1 MGQLLVRDINNLAG
15 MLRALG
21 DLDGAKTHFER
32 ALRIFE
38 ATYGPPTTRTLARW
52 LPTSL
57 GCRVTSRSRRSPV
70 RVGAPGNTWGAG
82 TNRLLLRRAGRR

>member
-1 MGQLLVRDINNLAG
+1 VSPFAPGQLGAAGFLAEDRFADVAGQPRVARVGQLLVRDINNLAG

-38 ATYGPPTTRTLARW
+38 ATYGLDHPHTRSVAADLA
-52 LPTSL
+52 
-57 GCRVTSRSRRSPV
+57 GVQ
-70 RVGAPGNTWGAG
+70 GDQ
-82 TNRLLLRRAGRR
+82 